1 MSYSISFPNMF
12 NKSHVNLEKD
22 YDAIKQD
29 LILLLGSNKGGL
41 YGDPWFGTEIKSILW
56 DQAHEDIAVRI
67 IKEQIYESIYSY
79 MPNNVTINSNDIV
92 VNIIDNYVN
101 VQINL
106 SAYSN
111 KENDMLDISLLNEN
125 SIDNLT

>member
-12 NKSHVNLEKD
+12 NKSHINLEKD
-22 YDAIKQD
+22 YDAVKQN

-41 YGDPWFGTEIKSILW
+41 YGDPWFGTNIKSILW
-56 DQAHEDIAVRI
+56 DQNHRDILTNIV
-67 IKEQIYESIYSY
+67 KEQIYESIHSY
-79 MPNNVTINSNDIV
+79 MPNNIVIKPNDIV
-92 VNIIDNYVN
+92 VNIIDNYAN

-111 KENDMLDISLLNEN
+111 KENDMLSINLLNE
-125 SIDNLT
+125 SEVE

>member
-1 MSYSISFPNMF
+1 MSYSISFPNIF
-12 NKSHVNLEKD
+12 NKSHVNLENG
-22 YDAIKQD
+22 YDAIRQN

-41 YGDPWFGTEIKSILW
+41 YGDPWFGTDIKSILW
-56 DQAHEDIAVRI
+56 DQAHNDIVTRI
-67 IKEQIYESIYSY
+67 VKEQIYEAIYSY
-79 MPNNVTINSNDIV
+79 MPNNVAIKQDDIV

-111 KENDMLDISLLNEN
+111 KENDILNISLLNE
-125 SIDNLT
+125 DNVDNIT

>member
-1 MSYSISFPNMF
+1 MSYSISFPDMF
-12 NKSHVNLEKD
+12 NKSHVNLENG
-22 YDAIKQD
+22 YDAIRQD

-56 DQAHEDIAVRI
+56 DQAHNDIAIKI
-67 IKEQIYESIYSY
+67 IQEQVYESIYSY
-79 MPNNVTINSNDIV
+79 MPNNVTINSDDIV

-111 KENDMLDISLLNEN
+111 KENDMLSISLLNEN
-125 SIDNLT
+125 SIDNIT

>member
-1 MSYSISFPNMF
+1 MF
-12 NKSHVNLEKD
+12 NKSHINLEKD

-79 MPNNVTINSNDIV
+79 MSNNVTINPDDVI

-111 KENDMLDISLLNEN
+111 KENDMLNISLLNEN
-125 SIDNLT
+125 NVDNLT

>member
-12 NKSHVNLEKD
+12 NKSHINLEKD
-22 YDAIKQD
+22 YDAVKQN

-41 YGDPWFGTEIKSILW
+41 YGDPWFGTNIKSILW
-56 DQAHEDIAVRI
+56 DQNHRDILTNIV
-67 IKEQIYESIYSY
+67 KEQIYESIHSY
-79 MPNNVTINSNDIV
+79 MPNNIVIKPNDIV
-92 VNIIDNYVN
+92 VNIIDNYAN

-111 KENDMLDISLLNEN
+111 KENDMLNINLLNE
-125 SIDNLT
+125 SEVE